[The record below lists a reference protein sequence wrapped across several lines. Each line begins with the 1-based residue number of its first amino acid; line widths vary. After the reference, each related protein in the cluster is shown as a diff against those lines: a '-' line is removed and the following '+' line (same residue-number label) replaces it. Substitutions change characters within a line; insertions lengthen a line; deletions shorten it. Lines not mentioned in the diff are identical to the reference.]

1 MQAGAGT
8 APGDVTVLIP
18 TLLRPYVE
26 ERSEVCMAFPGD
38 GDVAALL
45 DRLGEGRPLL
55 AQRIREE
62 TGALRRY
69 VNIYVDGED
78 VRRLDG
84 LATPVPSGATVM
96 IIQSVAGG

>member
-1 MQAGAGT
+1 MRTAATDARGA
-8 APGDVTVLIP
+8 VTVLIP
-18 TLLRPYVE
+18 TLLRAYIDG
-26 ERSEVCMAFPGD
+26 RSEVSMDVPDD
-38 GDVAALL
+38 GDVASLL
-45 DRLGEGRPLL
+45 DGLGEGRPLL
-55 AQRIREE
+55 DQRIREE

-84 LATPVPSGATVM
+84 LGTAVPAGSTVM

>member
-1 MQAGAGT
+1 MAR
-8 APGDVTVLIP
+8 APGGVTILIP
-18 TLLRPYVE
+18 TLLRPYIDG
-26 ERSEVCMAFPGD
+26 RSEVVTTVRDG

-45 DRLGEGRPLL
+45 DGLGEGRPLL
-55 AQRIREE
+55 DQRIREE
-62 TGALRRY
+62 TGGLRRY

-84 LATPVPSGATVM
+84 LRTPVAAGATVM

>member
-1 MQAGAGT
+1 MAS
-8 APGDVTVLIP
+8 VTVLIP
-18 TLLRPYVE
+18 TLLQAYLDG
-26 ERSEVCMAFPGD
+26 RSEVVLSVPDD

-45 DRLGEGRPLL
+45 DRLVEGRPLL

-62 TGALRRY
+62 TGSLRRY

-78 VRRLDG
+78 VRRLDE
-84 LATPVPSGATVM
+84 LRTAVPAGANVM

>member
-1 MQAGAGT
+1 MAA
-8 APGDVTVLIP
+8 VTVLIP
-18 TLLRPYVE
+18 TLLRPYVDG
-26 ERSEVCMAFPGD
+26 RSEVRL
-38 GDVAALL
+38 DVPETADVSALL
-45 DRLGEGRPLL
+45 DGLGAGRPLL
-55 AQRIREE
+55 DQRIRDE

-84 LATPVPSGATVM
+84 LGTAVPPGATVL

>member
-1 MQAGAGT
+1 MT
-8 APGDVTVLIP
+8 AMHATVSIP
-18 TLLRPYVE
+18 TLLRAYVDG
-26 ERSEVCMAFPGD
+26 RSEVDVPVADD

-45 DRLGEGRPLL
+45 DTLGEGRPLL
-55 AQRIREE
+55 DQRIREE
-62 TGALRRY
+62 TGVLRRY

-84 LATPVPSGATVM
+84 LATRVPPGATVM

>member
-1 MQAGAGT
+1 MAAT
-8 APGDVTVLIP
+8 TPVTVLIP
-18 TLLRPYVE
+18 TLLRPYLDG
-26 ERSEVCMAFPGD
+26 RSEVSMSLPGPGD
-38 GDVAALL
+38 VSSLL
-45 DRLGEGRPLL
+45 DSLGEGRPLL
-55 AQRIREE
+55 EQRIREE

-84 LATPVPSGATVM
+84 LGTAVPAGATVM

>member
-1 MQAGAGT
+1 MNT
-8 APGDVTVLIP
+8 AMAAPNSVTVLIP
-18 TLLRPYVE
+18 TLLRPYIDG
-26 ERSEVCMAFPGD
+26 RSEVSMSLPDD
-38 GDVAALL
+38 GDVSALL
-45 DRLGEGRPLL
+45 DGLGEGRPLFD
-55 AQRIREE
+55 QRIREE

-84 LATPVPSGATVM
+84 LGTAVPGGATVM

>member
-1 MQAGAGT
+1 MT
-8 APGDVTVLIP
+8 ATSPVTVLIP
-18 TLLRPYVE
+18 TLLRPYLGGL
-26 ERSEVCMAFPGD
+26 SEVSMSLPGP
-38 GDVAALL
+38 GDVASLL
-45 DRLGEGRPLL
+45 DSLGEGRPLL
-55 AQRIREE
+55 EQRIREE

-84 LATPVPSGATVM
+84 LGTPVPAGATVM